1 MKDKNTA
8 ALLAFFLGWAGAH
21 KFYLGQIGSGIVYFL
36 FSWTGIP
43 WFVAI
48 IEFIMLAL
56 MDQDEFNRRFNG
68 ARILGAGH
76 PVVVNMLPP
85 AGYGHGYPYG
95 TYPPGQGPP
104 MGQGSYPPGYQPP
117 YGGGPPQPSLPAGQ
131 APQGGQ
137 QGSRTRPDL
146 ATQLDKLNEL
156 RIAGL
161 LTEKEF
167 QQQKTKLL
175 DST

>member
-21 KFYLGQIGSGIVYFL
+21 KFYLGQIGSGIVYFI
-36 FSWTGIP
+36 FSWTMIP
-43 WFVAI
+43 WFVSV

-56 MDQDEFNRRFNG
+56 MDHDEFNRRFNG
-68 ARILGAGH
+68 ARVLGGH

-85 AGYGHGYPYG
+85 GPYGQMYPYG
-95 TYPPGQGPP
+95 TYPPGQVPP
-104 MGQGSYPPGYQPP
+104 MGGGAYPPGYQPP
-117 YGGGPPQPSLPAGQ
+117 YGAPQASLPAGQ
-131 APQGGQ
+131 APIGGQ
-137 QGSRTRPDL
+137 QDSRTRPDL

-167 QQQKTKLL
+167 QQQKAKLL

>member
-56 MDQDEFNRRFNG
+56 MDQDEFDRRFNG
-68 ARILGAGH
+68 ARVLGAGH

-85 AGYGHGYPYG
+85 AGYGQGYPYG
-95 TYPPGQGPP
+95 GYPPGQGPP
-104 MGQGSYPPGYQPP
+104 MGGPGPYASGYQPP
-117 YGGGPPQPSLPAGQ
+117 YGVPPSFPAGQ
-131 APQGGQ
+131 PPSGGQ
-137 QGSRTRPDL
+137 GSSRTRPDL

-167 QQQKTKLL
+167 QQQKAKLL